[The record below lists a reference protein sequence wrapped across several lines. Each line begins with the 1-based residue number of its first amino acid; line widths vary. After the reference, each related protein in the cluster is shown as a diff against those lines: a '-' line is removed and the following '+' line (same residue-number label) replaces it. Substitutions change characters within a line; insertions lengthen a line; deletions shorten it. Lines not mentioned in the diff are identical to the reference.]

1 MYASLYRAHC
11 RCCRL
16 SACVGD
22 SRLYGRKRWRRSR
35 HRVQYYCTLQGVVAL
50 KPQNPVVATEQSV
63 GEAVRQLRENLRISV
78 RTLASQAGFSPSFI
92 SQVENGQASP
102 SISSLERIASA
113 LGVTLGEF
121 FNALEPRE
129 AAVTRVSDRRQ
140 LTSGWSKAKIESLG
154 PSGPGV
160 AMEPVLVTLGPGG
173 SSGKHAAAQSHE
185 EFVFVLAGEVN
196 LTLAGEEVLLR
207 VGDSVTVPPGQALRL
222 QNRGTS
228 PVRMIIVSARS
239 SG

>member
-1 MYASLYRAHC
+1 M
-11 RCCRL
+11 
-16 SACVGD
+16 
-22 SRLYGRKRWRRSR
+22 
-35 HRVQYYCTLQGVVAL
+35 
-50 KPQNPVVATEQSV
+50 KPQNPVIAAEQTV

-102 SISSLERIASA
+102 SISSLERIAGA

-129 AAVTRVSDRRQ
+129 AAVTRASARRQ

-154 PSGPGV
+154 PSGAGV

-173 SSGKHAAAQSHE
+173 SSGKHAAVQSHE
-185 EFVFVLAGEVN
+185 AFTFVLAGEVN

-207 VGDSVTVPPGQALRL
+207 VGDSVTVPSGQALRL
-222 QNRGTS
+222 QNRGTT
-228 PVRMIIVSARS
+228 PVRMIIVSARG